1 MLTVDPNR
9 SPILFCWK
17 DIDVV
22 DVIELFMYLAAIIV
36 GVIVTV
42 GMFHLMVS
50 IRKRLGLMSQK
61 RAD

>member
-9 SPILFCWK
+9 SPILFCW
-17 DIDVV
+17 DNISVV
-22 DVIELFMYLAAIIV
+22 DVIELFMYLAAIEV

-50 IRKRLGLMSQK
+50 IRKRLGLMS
-61 RAD
+61 